1 MGKGAQR
8 ANERAIQEATDR
20 QLRETRARLEE
31 QRGILDQQ
39 KAAYT
44 EFEFENPFAENVFED
59 LEVSQEDIRLQ
70 QEMGRQRDANIL
82 GQLGQAA
89 GSSGIAGL
97 ATALSRQGRLRDRQA
112 SVDFSKRLEQARQA
126 EAKGEMLRQQG
137 EAAVQQAEFGREATL
152 LAAEYNMMAGAEAG
166 VQSAMANEMAGFS
179 AISQMQ
185 SARMGMYGSIVG
197 GFLGGV
203 GSGLGGGLAKELLG
217 N

>member
-8 ANERAIQEATDR
+8 ANERAIREATDR

-31 QRGILDQQ
+31 QRGILDEQ
-39 KAAYT
+39 KTAYR

-137 EAAVQQAEFGREATL
+137 EGAVQQAEFGREATL

-166 VQSAMANEMAGFS
+166 VQSAMANEMCNITNAVCS
-179 AISQMQ
+179 
-185 SARMGMYGSIVG
+185 YGYVW
-197 GFLGGV
+197 
-203 GSGLGGGLAKELLG
+203 
-217 N
+217 

>member
-8 ANERAIQEATDR
+8 ANERAIQQATDR
-20 QLRETRARLEE
+20 QLQETRARLEE
-31 QRGILDQQ
+31 QRGVLDQQ
-39 KAAYT
+39 KAAYR

-82 GQLGQAA
+82 SQLGQAA

-112 SVDFSKRLEQARQA
+112 SIDFSKRLEQA

-166 VQSAMANEMAGFS
+166 VQAAMANEMAGFS

-185 SARMGMYGSIVG
+185 AARMGMTGSIVG
-197 GFLGGV
+197 GLLGGI
-203 GSGLGGGLAKELLG
+203 GTGLAMK
-217 N
+217 